1 MNRRE
6 FLEVLAAASAAG
18 FPLAGRGATARNAS
32 NGYDVP
38 RFGNVHL
45 LHFTDCHGQLLPT
58 YFREPSVNLGL
69 GDAAGR
75 PPHLVGQALLRYF
88 GIGPGTRDAYAF
100 TSRDFISA
108 ARTYGKVG
116 GFAHLAPLVE
126 RLKASR
132 PSALLLDGGDSWQ
145 GSATA
150 LWTKGQDMI
159 DASKLLGVDAMTG
172 HWEFTLGADRVKE
185 VVEGDFKGR
194 VDFLAQHVGTA
205 DFGDAVFAPAMVGEQ
220 SGVPIAIVGQAF
232 PYTPIAT
239 PRYFVAAWRFGIRE
253 QELQQVV
260 DEARG
265 KGAPAVVLPS

>member
-6 FLEVLAAASAAG
+6 FLEVLAAASAGG

-32 NGYDVP
+32 NVYDVP

-45 LHFTDCHGQLLPT
+45 LHFTDCHGQLLAT

-75 PPHLVGQALLRYF
+75 PPHLVSEAFLRYF
-88 GIGPGTRDAYAF
+88 SIAPGTRDAHAF
-100 TSRDFISA
+100 TSRDFIAA

-116 GFAHLAPLVE
+116 GFAHLATLVE

-132 PSALLLDGGDSWQ
+132 PAALLLDGGDSWQ

-150 LWTKGQDMI
+150 LWTKGQDMV

-172 HWEFTLGADRVKE
+172 HWEFTLGAERVKD

-194 VDFLAQHVGTA
+194 VDFLA
-205 DFGDAVFAPAMVGEQ
+205 
-220 SGVPIAIVGQAF
+220 
-232 PYTPIAT
+232 
-239 PRYFVAAWRFGIRE
+239 
-253 QELQQVV
+253 
-260 DEARG
+260 
-265 KGAPAVVLPS
+265 